1 MLQFFNDLSKKKEIF
16 TPIKKRGVGLYTCG
30 PTVYNYVHIGNLRTF
45 LLNDILRRTLEYNGY
60 SVKNIIN
67 ITDVGH
73 LTSDADTGEDK
84 MDKMS
89 KAEGRAPEEIAQFF
103 TDAFL
108 ADIKDLNIIH
118 PNVLC
123 KATEHIPQQIKL
135 IKKLEKN
142 GFTYQTSEAVY
153 FDTAKFPEYGK
164 MAGFSEKK
172 TQEAQARVEEDPEKK
187 HLADFTLWFKRV
199 GRHAHHIMH
208 WDSPWGDGWP
218 GWHIE
223 CSAMSMYY
231 LGKTFDIHG
240 GGIDLLPV
248 HHINEIAQSEAATGQ
263 KFVNYWVHGEFILMD
278 SKKMARSEGGF
289 IMLQNLIEKGFNPL
303 AFRYLCLN
311 THYRTQLNF
320 SFQALEAAQNALNKL
335 YQAINDFPKPRGRA
349 PEFEERF
356 LTAINDD
363 LNMPSALAVVWDLL
377 KTKNIKPSAKL
388 NTLFKFDKVLGL
400 KFEETYNNSQD
411 TPEEIKLLAQ
421 DREEARQ
428 EKNWKRADEIRKK
441 IQEAGYL
448 VEDTPTGPDIKKI
461 IL

>member
-1 MLQFFNDLSKKKEIF
+1 
-16 TPIKKRGVGLYTCG
+16 
-30 PTVYNYVHIGNLRTF
+30 
-45 LLNDILRRTLEYNGY
+45 
-60 SVKNIIN
+60 
-67 ITDVGH
+67 
-73 LTSDADTGEDK
+73 
-84 MDKMS
+84 
-89 KAEGRAPEEIAQFF
+89 
-103 TDAFL
+103 
-108 ADIKDLNIIH
+108 
-118 PNVLC
+118 
-123 KATEHIPQQIKL
+123 
-135 IKKLEKN
+135 
-142 GFTYQTSEAVY
+142 
-153 FDTAKFPEYGK
+153 
-164 MAGFSEKK
+164 
-172 TQEAQARVEEDPEKK
+172 
-187 HLADFTLWFKRV
+187 
-199 GRHAHHIMH
+199 MH

-231 LGKTFDIHG
+231 LGKTFDIHA

-248 HHINEIAQSEAATGQ
+248 HHINEIAQSEAATDQ

-335 YQAINDFPKPRGRA
+335 YQAINDFPKPRGHA
-349 PEFEERF
+349 TEFEERF

-388 NTLFKFDKVLGL
+388 NTVFKFDKVLGL
-400 KFEETYNNSQD
+400 KLEETYNNSQD

-421 DREEARQ
+421 DREKARQ
-428 EKNWKRADEIRKK
+428 EKDWKKADEIRKK